1 MRISRLLIVAVVTAC
16 SMRLAAAAIPAQDP
30 AVVNA
35 KLLNVKLDNPR
46 VRVMEATLKPGD
58 REQMHSHPA
67 YVVYVI
73 AGGKVRNHNAD
84 GTTSETTFTP
94 GQTVYRDPVTHW
106 SENIGDTTI
115 RTVVIELKPQ

>member
-1 MRISRLLIVAVVTAC
+1 MRISRFLIIAVVTAC
-16 SMRLAAAAIPAQDP
+16 SMRLTAAAIPAQDP

-35 KLLNVKLDNPR
+35 KILNVKLDNPR

-58 REQMHSHPA
+58 KEQMHSHPP

-73 AGGKVRNHNAD
+73 AGGKVRNHNTD

-94 GQTVYRDPVTHW
+94 GQTLYRDPVTHW

-115 RTVVIELKPQ
+115 RTLVIELKPQ

>member
-58 REQMHSHPA
+58 KEQMHSHPS

-115 RTVVIELKPQ
+115 RTLVIELKPQ

>member
-58 REQMHSHPA
+58 KEQMHSHPS

-115 RTVVIELKPQ
+115 RTLVIELKQQ

>member
-1 MRISRLLIVAVVTAC
+1 MRISRLLIVAAVIAC
-16 SMRLAAAAIPAQDP
+16 SMRLTAAAIPAQDP

-35 KLLNVKLDNPR
+35 KILNVKLDNPR

-58 REQMHSHPA
+58 KEQMHSHPS

-94 GQTVYRDPVTHW
+94 GQAVYRDPVTHW

-115 RTVVIELKPQ
+115 RTLVIELKQQ